1 VEEDV
6 VSPVRFGSMA
16 THDSSDETFRRLVE
30 ELSEL
35 HAQEPEELADL
46 AATLHDLAVDPL
58 RPEGDGPAPALDL
71 EGLWVRI
78 ERRHQED
85 ARPLAAP
92 DDEG

>member
-1 VEEDV
+1 V
-6 VSPVRFGSMA
+6 VSPVRFGFVA
-16 THDSSDETFRRLVE
+16 THDSSDETFRRLME

-58 RPEGDGPAPALDL
+58 RTEAHGASDPPLDL
-71 EGLWVRI
+71 EGLWAQI
-78 ERRHQED
+78 ERRHRETSQ
-85 ARPLAAP
+85 PP